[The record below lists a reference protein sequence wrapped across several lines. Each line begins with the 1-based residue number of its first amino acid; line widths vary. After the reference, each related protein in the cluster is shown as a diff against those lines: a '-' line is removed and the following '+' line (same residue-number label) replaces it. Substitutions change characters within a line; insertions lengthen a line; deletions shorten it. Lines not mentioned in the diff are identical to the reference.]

1 MIPKKLWEAE
11 GEVRLMRYIDIF
23 DKYRYF
29 KNIDIR
35 FFAYRKYRKFELD
48 NLISFFSAI
57 IVR

>member
-1 MIPKKLWEAE
+1 MDKN
-11 GEVRLMRYIDIF
+11 RLMRYIDIF

-35 FFAYRKYRKFELD
+35 FFSYRKYRKIELD